1 MNVNLS
7 PCERS

>member
-7 PCERS
+7 Y